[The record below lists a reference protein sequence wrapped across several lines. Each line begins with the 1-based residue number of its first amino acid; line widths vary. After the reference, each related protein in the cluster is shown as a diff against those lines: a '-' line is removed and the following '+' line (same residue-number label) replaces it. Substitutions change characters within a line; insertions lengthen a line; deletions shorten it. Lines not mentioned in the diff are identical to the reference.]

1 MIIRTRDYQRKPP
14 LRDAK
19 KIYIFCEGK
28 TREYDYFEFFQ
39 GLDSRISLIVHPL
52 DGSENNTP
60 EGLLNIA
67 KEKIKY
73 CSFEKIDEVW
83 IVFDTDS
90 DKYGSR
96 APQINHLRTYC
107 SEKDRWHHTESNPCF
122 ELWLY
127 YHLYSQKPDF
137 ENCHISSVWK
147 IKLNELISGGF
158 DSRKHSLMIADAIA
172 NAKTNYVSDE
182 NGRPDI
188 GSTEVF
194 KLAQSIYNILEK
206 KIDRM
211 RKDSTQ

>member
-1 MIIRTRDYQRKPP
+1 MIISRSYRRKAPSK
-14 LRDAK
+14 DAK

-67 KEKIKY
+67 MEKMKC
-73 CSFEKIDEVW
+73 CSFERIDEVW

-96 APQINHLRTYC
+96 EPQINHLRIYC
-107 SEKDRWHHTESNPCF
+107 SKEKRWHHAESNPCF

-127 YHLYSQKPDF
+127 YHFYPQKPNF
-137 ENCHISSVWK
+137 ENHQISSIWK
-147 IKLNELISGGF
+147 TKLNEMVSGGF
-158 DSRKHSLMIADAIA
+158 DSRKHSLMIADAIE
-172 NAKTNYVSDE
+172 NAKSNYNIND
-182 NGRPDI
+182 NGRPNV

-211 RKDSTQ
+211 RKDSSI